1 MTEQFI
7 AGIVGAPF
15 GLKGFV
21 KVKPL
26 SGEIDHLLKLK
37 AATLRHDGK
46 ERSLAI
52 EEIAPIPP
60 AVAIRFAGY
69 DTPEAA
75 KSLRGAEL
83 LVDRKNAAPL
93 QSGEFYVEDL
103 KGLAV
108 IAALETPCPPWL
120 NLPAAD
126 GEGGRVIGHIVNIIE
141 GGGGD
146 LAEIKLQ
153 NGEVKLVPFRAEF
166 FPAVDL
172 AKKRATL
179 QNLWV
184 LE

>member
-37 AATLRHDGK
+37 TATLRRDGK
-46 ERSLAI
+46 EQSLAI
-52 EEIAPIPP
+52 EEVAPIPP
-60 AVAIRFAGY
+60 AVAIRFAGFHS
-69 DTPEAA
+69 PEAA
-75 KSLRGAEL
+75 KALRGAEL
-83 LVDRKNAAPL
+83 LVNREDAAPL

-108 IAALETPCPPWL
+108 F
-120 NLPAAD
+120 AD
-126 GEGGRVIGHIVNIIE
+126 ESDSGRIVGHIVNIIE

-146 LAEIKLQ
+146 LAEIRLHS
-153 NGEVKLVPFRAEF
+153 GEVKLVPFRKEF
-166 FPAVDL
+166 FAVIDL
-172 AKKRATL
+172 AKKQATL

>member
-21 KVKPL
+21 RVKPL
-26 SGEIDHLLKLK
+26 SGEIDHLLKLTE
-37 AATLRHDGK
+37 ATLRHDGK
-46 ERSLAI
+46 DRSLAI
-52 EEIAPIPP
+52 EEIASIPP

-75 KSLRGAEL
+75 KSLHGAQL
-83 LVDRKNAAPL
+83 IVDRKDAAPL
-93 QSGEFYVEDL
+93 QNGEFYVEDL

-108 IAALETPCPPWL
+108 NER
-120 NLPAAD
+120 
-126 GEGGRVIGHIVNIIE
+126 EGGQLLGHIVNIIE

-146 LAEIKLQ
+146 LAEIRLQ
-153 NGEVKLVPFRAEF
+153 TGEVKLVPFRAEF
-166 FPAVDL
+166 FPAIDL
-172 AKKRATL
+172 EKKQATL